1 MLRKRFGVCYA
12 RERGR
17 AACGK
22 LTETTM
28 YPCAATSSGKIA
40 TAVSRFF
47 GVPLVRPPTRGFIS
61 LVSIPRAAGE
71 EREKDVHGPISRQ
84 TFLVRLCVRHVFD
97 VRTSSDRLCWM
108 LLRPYDASRGDANH
122 GHASGRVFFALVSRG
137 CCKQASGL
145 ASGRHTHA
153 LADVCGRLRKRAKP
167 VAATDWLCA

>member
-40 TAVSRFF
+40 TVVSRFF

-61 LVSIPRAAGE
+61 LVLIPRAAGE
-71 EREKDVHGPISRQ
+71 EREKDVHGPMSRQ
-84 TFLVRLCVRHVFD
+84 TLLVRLPVRHVFD
-97 VRTSSDRLCWM
+97 VRARSDRLAGCFFGLTM
-108 LLRPYDASRGDANH
+108 LLGGDANH
-122 GHASGRVFFALVSRG
+122 GHASGRFFLAFVSRG
-137 CCKQASGL
+137 
-145 ASGRHTHA
+145 
-153 LADVCGRLRKRAKP
+153 
-167 VAATDWLCA
+167 